1 MSDELISDLTLEFL
15 MNRNQYARYIKSK
28 NNNSNSNNSIIINKK
43 DKKFYKRRIFD
54 LSKQL
59 LNNETPENMLPD
71 VVIAFD
77 SYIKICINYFKV
89 LDKTDII
96 QEDYVNNVDNMDL
109 DIYIDID
116 NIVTSINND
125 NNNDENNDDN
135 KSSTSFQK
143 EIDTLFMRSIK
154 IVEPNSLEKLVKRK
168 SLVLKKKQFIPLQK
182 DINLKDPI
190 LKNKGIIK
198 KNNNNNNSNSNNNSN
213 NNNINNTYEEKNTDE
228 KEKIESTEEN

>member
-28 NNNSNSNNSIIINKK
+28 NNNSISNTNNMTNKK

-54 LSKQL
+54 LTKQL

-71 VVIAFD
+71 VVVAFD

-96 QEDYVNNVDNMDL
+96 QEDYINTTNPDMNL
-109 DIYIDID
+109 DVYIDID

-125 NNNDENNDDN
+125 NNDDDDHDNNDN
-135 KSSTSFQK
+135 KQSPASFQK

-168 SLVLKKKQFIPLQK
+168 SLILKKKQFIPLQK
-182 DINLKDPI
+182 DINLKDPS

-198 KNNNNNNSNSNNNSN
+198 KNNNSNNSN
-213 NNNINNTYEEKNTDE
+213 NNNINNTYEEKNTNE
-228 KEKIESTEEN
+228 IEKIESTEEN